1 MTNIT
6 NTLTRWRGYLYINGS
21 KTHDAIVSSQNKE
34 AILQYALTMV
44 DENDEYKIVVR
55 KVKEK

>member
-1 MTNIT
+1 M
-6 NTLTRWRGYLYINGS
+6 RWRGYLYINGS